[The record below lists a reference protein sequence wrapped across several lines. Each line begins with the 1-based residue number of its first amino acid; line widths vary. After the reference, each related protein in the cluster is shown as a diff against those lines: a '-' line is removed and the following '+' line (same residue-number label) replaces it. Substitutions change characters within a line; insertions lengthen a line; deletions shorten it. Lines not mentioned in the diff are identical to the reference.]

1 MKTIAKKMIMTLGII
16 TILVGIFPASV
27 FASASVSVSASKSTV
42 NVGDTVTVTI
52 KFSGSREI
60 GVVGGSYSYSSDVVQ
75 LQSASAG
82 LANGKIAFPYGVTSG
97 TLSFKAI
104 KAGSAKISVN
114 GQVLALEPDDNGEE
128 ILGNPSGSATITVKA
143 PAKSS
148 SSSSTSSSS
157 SSGSSSN
164 TSSTNKTPAPAPEP
178 EPEPEPEPD
187 PMEKAVEVK
196 IGEETKYLWPELLK
210 VKLPEGFEKS
220 KGVYGEDEIEV
231 ASSKDENTDIV
242 LAYITDKN
250 GEKGSFYI
258 FDEEKQE
265 FYPRVNLNAKSSY
278 TILRLND
285 AQEIP
290 QGYVEAEFEIDGNK
304 VEAWML
310 ESGKSE
316 DFVLLY
322 VMNEEGEKGFYT
334 YDKEE
339 GTMQRFTDRVV
350 EVEVLIEPE
359 PMGVFEKIFGDPL
372 LASIFG
378 GLGLVAA
385 GLTAGLVKLGKNSR
399 M

>member
-1 MKTIAKKMIMTLGII
+1 MRFNLRKIIAALGVFTL
-16 TILVGIFPASV
+16 ILSMVSSSALAAS
-27 FASASVSVSASKSTV
+27 ASASVSSSSV
-42 NVGDTVTVTI
+42 NVGGTVTVTVTFKNANI
-52 KFSGSREI
+52 GAVQGSFSYDSSSLKYTGGSNTGNGTIAAVAGSQGASSLTATMTFKALKSGSHKVSISGSEI
-60 GVVGGSYSYSSDVVQ
+60 LDFDMNSLG
-75 LQSASAG
+75 SAS
-82 LANGKIAFPYGVTSG
+82 T
-97 TLSFKAI
+97 
-104 KAGSAKISVN
+104 
-114 GQVLALEPDDNGEE
+114 
-128 ILGNPSGSATITVKA
+128 SATITVKA

-210 VKLPEGFEKS
+210 VKLPEGFEKG

-242 LAYITDKN
+242 LAYFTDKN

-385 GLTAGLVKLGKNSR
+385 GLTAGLVKLGKNSK

>member
-1 MKTIAKKMIMTLGII
+1 
-16 TILVGIFPASV
+16 
-27 FASASVSVSASKSTV
+27 
-42 NVGDTVTVTI
+42 
-52 KFSGSREI
+52 
-60 GVVGGSYSYSSDVVQ
+60 
-75 LQSASAG
+75 
-82 LANGKIAFPYGVTSG
+82 
-97 TLSFKAI
+97 
-104 KAGSAKISVN
+104 
-114 GQVLALEPDDNGEE
+114 
-128 ILGNPSGSATITVKA
+128 
-143 PAKSS
+143 
-148 SSSSTSSSS
+148 
-157 SSGSSSN
+157 
-164 TSSTNKTPAPAPEP
+164 
-178 EPEPEPEPD
+178 
-187 PMEKAVEVK
+187 MEKAVEIK

-210 VKLPEGFEKS
+210 VKLPEGFEKG

-242 LAYITDKN
+242 LAYFTDKN

-385 GLTAGLVKLGKNSR
+385 GLTAGLVKLGKNSK

>member
-1 MKTIAKKMIMTLGII
+1 MNRRGAIKNYIKTTIKVLIIMLLLSGS
-16 TILVGIFPASV
+16 A
-27 FASASVSVSASKSTV
+27 FATSV
-42 NVGDTVTVTI
+42 NVTSNKSSYNPGETVTVRVT
-52 KFSGSREI
+52 FSGNQII
-60 GVVGGSYSYSSDVVQ
+60 GVQAGFSYDSSLLQYTGG
-75 LQSASAG
+75 QSVIYFDGSPVNSHTATLTFKALKEG
-82 LANGKIAFPYGVTSG
+82 RPTVTVNSIKVSTMAADE
-97 TLSFKAI
+97 TLS
-104 KAGSAKISVN
+104 SRSVN
-114 GQVLALEPDDNGEE
+114 
-128 ILGNPSGSATITVKA
+128 ISIVK
-143 PAKSS
+143 PAA
-148 SSSSTSSSS
+148 STGS
-157 SSGSSSN
+157 SSGSSSSN
-164 TSSTNKTPAPAPEP
+164 NNTPAPKPAPTP
-178 EPEPEPEPD
+178 APEPEPD

-196 IGEETKYLWPELLK
+196 IGEDTKYLWPELTK
-210 VKLPEGFEKS
+210 VKLPEGFEKG
-220 KGVYGEDEIEV
+220 KAAYGEDEIEV
-231 ASSKDENTDIV
+231 AYSKDENTDIV
-242 LAYITDKN
+242 LAYFTDKN
-250 GEKGSFYI
+250 GEKGAFYI

-304 VEAWML
+304 VEAWTL
-310 ESGKSE
+310 ESGKAE

-385 GLTAGLVKLGKNSR
+385 GLTAGLVKLGKNSK

>member
-1 MKTIAKKMIMTLGII
+1 MKKRSTIKKYLINVIKIMIVMV
-16 TILVGIFPASV
+16 ILSSSV
-27 FASASVSVSASKSTV
+27 FASSVSVKSKSTY
-42 NVGDTVTVTI
+42 NPGDSVTI
-52 KFSGSREI
+52 SVTFSGNQII
-60 GVVGGSYSYSSDVVQ
+60 GVQADFSYDKSILQYTGGQNVIYFDGSPVNSHTAKLTFKALKEGSSSVVINNIKV
-75 LQSASAG
+75 STMEADE
-82 LANGKIAFPYGVTSG
+82 
-97 TLSFKAI
+97 TLSSK
-104 KAGSAKISVN
+104 
-114 GQVLALEPDDNGEE
+114 
-128 ILGNPSGSATITVKA
+128 TVKVSVVK
-143 PAKSS
+143 PA
-148 SSSSTSSSS
+148 TTSSS

-242 LAYITDKN
+242 LAYFTDKN
-250 GEKGSFYI
+250 GEKGAFYI

-322 VMNEEGEKGFYT
+322 AMNEEGEKGFYT